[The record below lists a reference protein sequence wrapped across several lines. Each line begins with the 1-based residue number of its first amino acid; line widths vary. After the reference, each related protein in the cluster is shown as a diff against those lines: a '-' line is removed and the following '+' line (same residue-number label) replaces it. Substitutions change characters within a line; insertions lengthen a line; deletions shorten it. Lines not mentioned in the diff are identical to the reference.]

1 MSGKSTISDE
11 YSGWLNNIGLSGSIQ
26 NNMDYDEIPGFVNA
40 SVFGRFSLDDL
51 DFGDDLTKGRIDFDD
66 EYLLKSPSPGSV
78 AFSESSIAKA
88 ETRDSY
94 PKRDSS
100 GGYYHPPHGS
110 VKAAERRVP
119 SYADTPKKTHESII
133 RQMPTVGRTIQE
145 RVFEG
150 LEEVAGDLSADSKFL
165 ESAKNFMDKAPT
177 KWKLFEEQ
185 RRSSAIDRKQSV
197 RNHQVSPESVTVTE
211 TQAALAREAAP
222 AVKPRPAGKPGRS
235 AGAGRNTGIGRR
247 VSPIA
252 VIFIMLLI
260 VRLVAF
266 LFQASTHHINITHTE
281 PDPKPGGTILIGGGD
296 DDKKDEMP
304 EEIADE
310 FSKLFND
317 IEIWRSDN
325 PYLPWMGL
333 SAEETAALMKEAGWA
348 NAEVTE
354 NDEVTEVEAELIQE
368 HSEAYIHVDSESI
381 GTSFY
386 WNTPEYSDGQAEDEI
401 QAAWGNLL
409 PEDSGIYPGMQLS
422 ELRITDEMLQALR
435 DCGEKDNYGDIE
447 ESSLSVNGLFIA
459 LFESENEWSLYIN
472 GDDTYIQLQTD
483 SEGKYLASVYISGET
498 NTWFA

>member
-252 VIFIMLLI
+252 VILIMLLI
-260 VRLVAF
+260 MRLVVS
-266 LFQASTHHINITHTE
+266 LFQASAHHINITHTD

-310 FSKLFND
+310 FSELFND
-317 IEIWRSDN
+317 IELWR
-325 PYLPWMGL
+325 LRM
-333 SAEETAALMKEAGWA
+333 MK
-348 NAEVTE
+348 
-354 NDEVTEVEAELIQE
+354 
-368 HSEAYIHVDSESI
+368 
-381 GTSFY
+381 
-386 WNTPEYSDGQAEDEI
+386 
-401 QAAWGNLL
+401 
-409 PEDSGIYPGMQLS
+409 
-422 ELRITDEMLQALR
+422 
-435 DCGEKDNYGDIE
+435 
-447 ESSLSVNGLFIA
+447 
-459 LFESENEWSLYIN
+459 
-472 GDDTYIQLQTD
+472 
-483 SEGKYLASVYISGET
+483 
-498 NTWFA
+498 

>member
-1 MSGKSTISDE
+1 MSGKNTTSSE
-11 YSGWLNNIGLSGSIQ
+11 YGRWLDDIGLSGPIQ
-26 NNMDYDEIPGFVNA
+26 NNMDYDEIPGFVN
-40 SVFGRFSLDDL
+40 SNVFGRFSLDDL

-66 EYLLKSPSPGSV
+66 EYLLKSLSSGSIV
-78 AFSESSIAKA
+78 FSESSIAKV

-110 VKAAERRVP
+110 AKTAERRVP
-119 SYADTPKKTHESII
+119 SYADTPKKTHESIT

-150 LEEVAGDLSADSKFL
+150 LEEVAGDLSSNSKFL
-165 ESAKNFMDKAPT
+165 ESAKSFMDKAPT

-222 AVKPRPAGKPGRS
+222 AVKPRKAGQSGKS
-235 AGAGRNTGIGRR
+235 AGTGRNTGIGRR

-252 VIFIMLLI
+252 VILIMLLI

-310 FSKLFND
+310 FSELFND
-317 IEIWRSDN
+317 IELWRLDN
-325 PYLPWMGL
+325 PYIPWMGL
-333 SAEETAALMKEAGWA
+333 SAEGTEMLLKDAGWA
-348 NAEVTE
+348 NAEITE
-354 NDEVTEVEAELIQE
+354 NDEITGVEAELVQE

-381 GTSFY
+381 GATFY

-401 QAAWGNLL
+401 QAAWGNLF

-422 ELRITDEMLQALR
+422 ELRITDEMLQAIR
-435 DCGEKDNYGDIE
+435 DCGEKNNYGVTE

-459 LFESENEWSLYIN
+459 LFDSENDWSLYIN
-472 GDDTYIQLQTD
+472 GDDTYIQLHTD
-483 SEGKYLASVYISGET
+483 SEGKYLARVYISGET
-498 NTWFA
+498 NTWFD